1 MPRKRVRETSGTYE
15 KGPLGNLITPA
26 SLKLLTGSG
35 AELIEQIG
43 LDVVRETI
51 FDILTG
57 KNVRDSTETLTR
69 SRITALNLATAT
81 LFFKGASTT
90 PDFVSQLPYLASETL
105 ARPGLTKQERWF
117 AQWILGL
124 TDKAFQN
131 VLRDDKAKIDGYRDR
146 YIEACKEIIDN
157 YKREYGELIGTLKIV
172 QEAKDGQVEE
182 SNETPIDW
190 LLITYLLNTIGSQT
204 LTIRGS
210 DKSTNGK
217 LFEKLVLGSLLSILG
232 FTYETMQKI
241 GEKVFWLSSQSEKR
255 ESDATLIYKIGQGV
269 RFDIGFI
276 GRGNPE
282 IVLDKVTRFDHV
294 DELENERFY
303 MATIIIVDRVGEN
316 TRIVDMA
323 RAIGGEVVQ
332 MSNSYWPKDIAILL
346 NRTLGYE
353 HELVNMEQE
362 KIEAFLRAKLNEI
375 PLESFV
381 KNLPL
386 KDLPDVQPTQD
397 GIRQESFNED
407 YTS

>member
-1 MPRKRVRETSGTYE
+1 MPRRRVRETSGTYE

-81 LFFKGASTT
+81 LFLKGASTT
-90 PDFVSQLPYLASETL
+90 PDFVSRLPYLASETL
-105 ARPGLTKQERWF
+105 ARPGLSKQERWF

-146 YIEACKEIIDN
+146 YIEACSEIINN
-157 YKREYGELIGTLKIV
+157 YKQEYGELTGTLKIV
-172 QEAKDGQVEE
+172 QEAREGKKE
-182 SNETPIDW
+182 STETTVDW

-232 FTYETMQKI
+232 FTYETTQKI
-241 GEKVFWLSSQSEKR
+241 GERVFWLSSQSEKR

-294 DELENERFY
+294 DILENEHFY

-323 RAIGGEVVQ
+323 RNIGGEVVQ
-332 MSNSYWPKDIAILL
+332 MSNAYWPKNIAILL
-346 NRTLGYE
+346 NRTLGFE

-362 KIEAFLRAKLNEI
+362 RIEAFLRTKLNEI

-381 KNLPL
+381 RNLPL
-386 KDLPDVQPTQD
+386 KDLPETLPALDMMN
-397 GIRQESFNED
+397 QESIDED
-407 YTS
+407 YPS